1 MSSQVSGEGE
11 VELKCFSAVGKTSPN
26 GVPSLPFYRPR
37 EGPRVHERE
46 RERGKEEREKNRE
59 GGSLGAALPFSS
71 TGRSYGPYR

>member
-46 RERGKEEREKNRE
+46 RKRKRRKGKNRE